1 MIYIII
7 SLLIFLILLKLF
19 FSIQQEDF
27 TIDNKKYVL
36 LTNES
41 PVIIEYDKLK
51 KIYPKISPYEKIDKV
66 DQKYILR
73 ENIIDDSCSCK
84 NFVDIN
90 KYQDLINK
98 VNFTENS
105 YKDQIFNISQ
115 REQDLT
121 NKFENYMLKSGDRNN
136 IIRELEVR
144 VAKLER
150 EKMNVQKE
158 TDKAAKEA
166 DKFSNELNQKY
177 PPQQVEK
184 MSEVADKLN
193 KLNVQNMSLADITK
207 LNPKDFKI

>member
-1 MIYIII
+1 MIYTVITI
-7 SLLIFLILLKLF
+7 LILLILFKLF
-19 FSIQQEDF
+19 FSIQQENF
-27 TIDNKKYVL
+27 TVDNKKFVL

-51 KIYPKISPYEKIDKV
+51 KLYPNISPYEKIDKV

-73 ENIIDDSCSCK
+73 ENIIENPCNCK

-136 IIRELEVR
+136 IIRELEKR
-144 VAKLER
+144 VAKLES

-158 TDKAAKEA
+158 TDKAAQQA
-166 DKFSNELNQKY
+166 DKFSKELNQKY
-177 PPQQVEK
+177 PPQQVQK

-207 LNPKDFKI
+207 LNPKDFKV